1 MEINRALAVV
11 NEKCGNFSCLP
22 ESMCTNIS
30 KVEFQKYLLETQKI
44 GEKEVETFLNLIY
57 DEVI

>member
-1 MEINRALAVV
+1 MEINRALAVI

-22 ESMCTNIS
+22 EKMCSIIN
-30 KVEFQKYLLETQKI
+30 KAQLQKFLLETQKI
-44 GEKEVETFLNLIY
+44 EKKEVETFLNLIY